1 MYVCMTHN
9 WDKLTR
15 VTNIRACV
23 RKGLRLRPLE
33 KQGERRGGGS
43 RSFCYVTFFGSPCV
57 HVFFFNHF
65 FSFLS
70 LLFFCCSGCF
80 LLFHAFLFLFVCL
93 FLYGFILFRY
103 KSVCKFFLRCPIVA
117 GVGSVAK
124 VTAQPGSNSSW
135 YVPCIIYKVLV
146 LTKVERNHWLNGTS
160 VYCFSSQ
167 VEFFGIWFDLL

>member
-1 MYVCMTHN
+1 MTHN

-33 KQGERRGGGS
+33 KQGGRRGGGGS
-43 RSFCYVTFFGSPCV
+43 RSFCYVTFFGFAVCAC
-57 HVFFFNHF
+57 FFFF
-65 FSFLS
+65 YLIFSFLS
-70 LLFFCCSGCF
+70 LLFLCCSGCF
-80 LLFHAFLFLFVCL
+80 LLFHALLFLFVCL

-103 KSVCKFFLRCPIVA
+103 KSVCKFFLWCPIVA

-124 VTAQPGSNSSW
+124 VTAEAWSNSSW

-160 VYCFSSQ
+160 LYCFSSQ

>member
-1 MYVCMTHN
+1 MHN

-33 KQGERRGGGS
+33 KQGGRRGGGFKKFLLCNLFWF
-43 RSFCYVTFFGSPCV
+43 RRVCM
-57 HVFFFNHF
+57 FFFF
-65 FSFLS
+65 FLIISFLF
-70 LLFFCCSGCF
+70 LAYFFFCCSGCF

-103 KSVCKFFLRCPIVA
+103 KSVCKFFLWCPIVA

-160 VYCFSSQ
+160 VYCFSRQ

>member
-1 MYVCMTHN
+1 MTHN

-15 VTNIRACV
+15 VTQYTRMRSQRPQAQTIRKTGGKEWGGRFKEFLLCN
-23 RKGLRLRPLE
+23 LFWF
-33 KQGERRGGGS
+33 RRV
-43 RSFCYVTFFGSPCV
+43 CM
-57 HVFFFNHF
+57 FFFFYLF

-70 LLFFCCSGCF
+70 LLFLCCSGCF
-80 LLFHAFLFLFVCL
+80 LLFHALLFLFVCL

-103 KSVCKFFLRCPIVA
+103 KSVCKFFLWCPIVA

-124 VTAQPGSNSSW
+124 VTAEPWSNSSW